1 MQINAK
7 NIPEELRQIAQW
19 CMWRTITRDGK
30 DTKIPFQP
38 NEAPAKSNDPE
49 TWCTFTEAMEAYNK
63 GGWDGIGF
71 VFSSEDPYVGIDLDG
86 CRDIQTGVVAPWARS
101 LILELA
107 SYAEVSPS
115 RTGVKIWVRG
125 GWTHAGGH
133 KVTVKD
139 APRLVDKTPAI
150 EIYDSLRYFTVTG
163 QRLAGQ
169 SVIAD
174 RQEQLDAI
182 RNRFWENSPV
192 PSAAGHNEWRSESA
206 VIDRARKYL
215 QKMEVSV
222 SGQDGHGKAFKAA
235 CVLVLGFELSQDDAL
250 QLLREWNQGC
260 QPPWSE
266 RELLHKVES
275 AGQQN
280 GERGYLRNVA
290 PQNYHHVPVPE
301 YRPAKKKVDEP
312 VANIQV
318 TTMEEA
324 ARRYH
329 ERLTAGNIKLI
340 DLGLPDLD
348 YALGGGVEAGEMIIF
363 AGRPSHGKSMTAQQV
378 AQNFTAAGTPVVFIS
393 EEMSHLA
400 IGKRAIQ
407 YASAVPGEYWGI
419 KNEAVANDISTHFAE
434 RKPCYIIEGCRTV
447 DRVAEQIRHHVDEF
461 GAGLA
466 IVDYAQQLAGIS
478 KNRHEEIA
486 RVSRTLKHV
495 GSECNIPMI
504 VLAQM
509 SRDIEKRPQFIPVMS
524 DLKESG
530 QLEQDAD
537 VIVFMVWPFKID
549 PSKDRDEYLMFVAKN
564 RNRPINET
572 CVKCKFIPQRQQLVY
587 VRPSLP
593 DGIEFGQT
601 ASPTASDMF
610 SELDGN
616 FR

>member
-1 MQINAK
+1 MQINSK
-7 NIPEELRQIAQW
+7 NIPEELRLIAQW
-19 CMWRTITRDGK
+19 CLWRTISRDGK

-49 TWCTFTEAMEAYNK
+49 TWCTFQEAMEAYGK

-71 VFSSEDPYVGIDLDG
+71 VFSAEDPYVGIDLDG
-86 CRDIQTGVVAPWARS
+86 CRNIETGVVAPWARS

-115 RTGVKIWVRG
+115 QTGVKIWVRG
-125 GWTHAGGH
+125 GWPHSGGH
-133 KVTVKD
+133 KVTIED
-139 APRLVDKTPAI
+139 APRIVDKTPAV

-169 SVIAD
+169 CIIAD
-174 RQEQLDAI
+174 RQSQLDAI
-182 RNRFWENSPV
+182 RQRFWKDAAAPV
-192 PSAAGHNEWRSESA
+192 ANGHNEWRSETA
-206 VIDRARKYL
+206 VIERARKYL
-215 QKMEVSV
+215 AKMDHAV
-222 SGQDGHGKAFKAA
+222 SGQDGHGTTFKAA
-235 CVLVLGFELSQDDAL
+235 CVLVLGFELAQADAL
-250 QLLREWNQGC
+250 QLLLEWNQGC
-260 QPPWSE
+260 QPPWNE
-266 RELLHKVES
+266 KELRHKVES

-301 YRPAKKKVDEP
+301 YQSSKKKVVETG
-312 VANIQV
+312 ANIQV
-318 TTMEEA
+318 TTMEDA

-329 ERLTAGNIKLI
+329 ERLTSGGIKLI

-348 YALGGGVEAGEMIIF
+348 YALGGGIENGEMIIF

-419 KNEAVANDISTHFAE
+419 QNQIVTNDITNHFAE
-434 RKPCYIIEGCRTV
+434 RKPCYIVEGCRTV
-447 DRVAEQIRHHVDEF
+447 DRAADQIRRHVEEH

-466 IVDYAQQLAGIS
+466 IVDYAQQLAGLGH
-478 KNRHEEIA
+478 KRNEEIA
-486 RVSRTLKHV
+486 RVSVGLKRV
-495 GSECNIPMI
+495 GTECNIPVI

-572 CVKCKFIPQRQQLVY
+572 CVKCKFLPQRQQLVY
-587 VRPSLP
+587 VRPSLADCGDFNQP
-593 DGIEFGQT
+593 AESSGTLFD
-601 ASPTASDMF
+601 DV
-610 SELDGN
+610 DGN